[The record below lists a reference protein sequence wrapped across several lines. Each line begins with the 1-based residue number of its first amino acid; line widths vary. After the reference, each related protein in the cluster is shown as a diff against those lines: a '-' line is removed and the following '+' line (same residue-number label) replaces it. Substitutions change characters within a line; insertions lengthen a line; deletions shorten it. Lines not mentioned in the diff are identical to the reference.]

1 MLWGSADSPAKGS
14 TAMGIWLAP
23 PPMISMVSWAW
34 AAPARTIHA
43 AKNVAVRFIRGKSI
57 PPSFPS
63 LVRPELQVEV
73 ALELLGPVWP
83 GERRAFQD
91 RPLDRLVV
99 GLVAAR
105 FSEPHRK
112 HFAGRQLYDIEDRL
126 RVSPDIERQRDVE
139 LDLGADLVGIARI
152 DRRVGSRRELLQRF
166 LPLAGPLERLL
177 LLRELLPDSLGRVEP
192 ERRLLLFLRELLFPL
207 DRDFGLWFDRG
218 RRRFAR
224 RQLAP
229 ELGHYGVRM
238 LRLPAQ
244 AENEHRKE
252 HEMHQHR

>member
-73 ALELLGPVWP
+73 ALELLGPVGP

-105 FSEPHRK
+105 FSEPRRE
-112 HFAGRQLYDIEDRL
+112 HFAGRQLHDIEDRL
-126 RVSPDIERQRDVE
+126 RVCLQASVRSWVQAVRSPATRSKVQ
-139 LDLGADLVGIARI
+139 
-152 DRRVGSRRELLQRF
+152 LLQR
-166 LPLAGPLERLL
+166 PGA
-177 LLRELLPDSLGRVEP
+177 SSASA
-192 ERRLLLFLRELLFPL
+192 
-207 DRDFGLWFDRG
+207 G
-218 RRRFAR
+218 RRPAR
-224 RQLAP
+224 RGARGAP
-229 ELGHYGVRM
+229 SPTAPPG
-238 LRLPAQ
+238 
-244 AENEHRKE
+244 
-252 HEMHQHR
+252 